1 MPMRSQRACSST
13 RSHSLLKYYMNNLLE
28 TTIKAHGGFERW
40 KMYNTVSAHLSVD
53 GLTWIRKQQPGVVK
67 DVWVDV
73 NTEFQEVL
81 FRQTVDDKL
90 TAQFAKDRITVRD
103 QFGKPLDVLEHPRRS
118 FEGHTRESGWSLPQ
132 AFYFASY
139 AIWIYFNAPFVFAEP
154 GYIIE
159 EISPWEENGEQWRR
173 LQVTFPD
180 GVHTHSRVQTFYID
194 NTGLIRR
201 HDYNVEIS
209 ANVASAHYLY
219 DYTDMQGIK
228 FPTKRM
234 VYLRKEDNTSVQPEP
249 LLVKVGIDS
258 LKLD

>member
-1 MPMRSQRACSST
+1 
-13 RSHSLLKYYMNNLLE
+13 MNNPLE
-28 TTIKAHGGFERW
+28 LTLKAHGGLEHW
-40 KMYNTVSAHLSVD
+40 KKYNTVSAHLKVD
-53 GLTWIRKQQPGVVK
+53 GLTWTRKQQPGVVK
-67 DVWVDV
+67 DVWVNV
-73 NTEFQEVL
+73 NTKFQDVV
-81 FRQTVDDKL
+81 FKQNTGDKL
-90 TAQFAKDRITVRD
+90 TATFAKNRLSVSN
-103 QFGKPLDVLEHPRRS
+103 QFGGPLEMLDNPRLS

-139 AIWIYFNAPFVFAEP
+139 AIWIYFNAPFVFADPE
-154 GYIIE
+154 YIVQ
-159 EISPWEENGEQWRR
+159 EISPWEEDGEQWRR

-180 GVHTHSRVQTFYID
+180 GIHTHSKIQTFYID

-219 DYTDMQGIK
+219 DYIDVQGIK

-234 VYLRKEDNTSVQPEP
+234 VFLRKEDNTSLQPEP
-249 LLVKVGIDS
+249 LLVKVDIEN